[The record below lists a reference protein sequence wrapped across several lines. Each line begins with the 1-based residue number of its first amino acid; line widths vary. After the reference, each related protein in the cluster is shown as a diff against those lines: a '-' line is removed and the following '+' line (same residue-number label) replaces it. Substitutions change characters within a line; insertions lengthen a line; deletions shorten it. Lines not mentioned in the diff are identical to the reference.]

1 MQQPRWY
8 EYIAKNT
15 DEVIAKI
22 KQQRDCLLNNLILP
36 MPDFSEIEKFALYH
50 YWSYS
55 ESVNVFL
62 VVGTDHSEFHGMSWI
77 DLLNTDKKMQA
88 NLSLLMSN
96 PDYYFSTDKK
106 IPDIHFVKI
115 DDEIYVSE
123 DGNLRTAIAKVLFYF
138 KNNSVLHG
146 IDYNEFRFDH
156 EMFNLFE
163 ELKTLIAERR
173 LPMEVIPVKKTV
185 KRDDTPGWMKE
196 YYEIFLKIK
205 DYKTKTETLLNK
217 EQAKEYLDKLKR
229 KSKKFSF
236 WSLFKVIL

>member
-1 MQQPRWY
+1 MQQLPWH
-8 EYIAKNT
+8 EHIAKNT

-22 KQQRDCLLNNLILP
+22 KQQKDCLLNNPILP
-36 MPDFSEIEKFALYH
+36 MPDFSELLKFAVYH
-50 YWSYS
+50 YWSYC

-62 VVGTDHSEFHGMSWI
+62 VVGTDYSKFQGMSWI

-88 NLSLLMSN
+88 NLRLLMSN

-106 IPDIHFVKI
+106 IPDIYFVKI

-138 KNNSVLHG
+138 TGNSVLHG

-163 ELKTLIAERR
+163 ELKILIAERR

-196 YYEIFLKIK
+196 YYENAFKIK

-217 EQAKEYLDKLKR
+217 KQAKEYLDKLKKKSR
-229 KSKKFSF
+229 KFPL
-236 WSLFKVIL
+236 WSLLKAIL